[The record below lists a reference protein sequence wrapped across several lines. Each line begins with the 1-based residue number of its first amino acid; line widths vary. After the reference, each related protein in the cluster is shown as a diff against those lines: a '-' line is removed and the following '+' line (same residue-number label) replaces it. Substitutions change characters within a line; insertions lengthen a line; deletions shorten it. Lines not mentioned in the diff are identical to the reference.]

1 MSSAYDGFV
10 VVTTPRRRAHVEL
23 YGDHLPALQSSST
36 CEKKSPCWKMER
48 ERDWKRAIA
57 AELEWT
63 GLFAACT
70 HPDLS
75 APPLYLVLCVIR
87 AQFQVSDRAWDC
99 QRENERERRKGEDG
113 WRKKGSG
120 QPVWCSQTLNS
131 RLRFCKLKLQTTDSD
146 SVCPPPFHRARPK
159 SGLFMQASHPQ
170 MYIHMNSKHCLKLA
184 VSLRCPNL
192 FLYCTAPA
200 QDKLKNLAPVQA
212 GSVYPFQTIALTH
225 KESIKRRRQWFMY
238 ILLSSCSWLQSPLQK
253 SCMDK

>member
-146 SVCPPPFHRARPK
+146 SVCPPPFIVQGRNQACLCRQAIPK
-159 SGLFMQASHPQ
+159 
-170 MYIHMNSKHCLKLA
+170 
-184 VSLRCPNL
+184 
-192 FLYCTAPA
+192 CTSIWTV
-200 QDKLKNLAPVQA
+200 N
-212 GSVYPFQTIALTH
+212 IA
-225 KESIKRRRQWFMY
+225 W
-238 ILLSSCSWLQSPLQK
+238 SWLCLCAVQICFFTALLQHK
-253 SCMDK
+253 INWKTWPQCKQEVFTHFKQ